1 MKDCCVHL
9 PPGGPQMAFSIC
21 PVGDEQAGRPHL
33 VVAAPELGNLNAVGN
48 HRIRAAGTKTWYGAA
63 KGHVGVTTACGRGR
77 RVWEWLSR
85 VGVVTTRDSPANG
98 DQKRPW

>member
-1 MKDCCVHL
+1 MSLTKGCVVAVAVTL
-9 PPGGPQMAFSIC
+9 SLALLC
-21 PVGDEQAGRPHL
+21 RPHL

-63 KGHVGVTTACGRGR
+63 KGHVGVTTASGRGR